1 MSHEFAIFSG
11 TANPPLSAAVAAE
24 LGVPLGACE
33 VDRFPDGEIAVRL
46 LESVRRREVFII
58 QSTAPPTNSNLVEL
72 LAIADA
78 CRRAAAARI
87 TAIVPYFGYG
97 RADKRIDLREPI
109 MGRVV
114 ADLLE
119 TVGIAHVVLV
129 DLHTSQIEGFF
140 HIPVDSLTAVSTMC
154 RALRDHLPKD
164 VIVVSPDIG
173 RVRVAGLFAR
183 CLDSPMVMLRKSRES
198 AAKTVVAQVIG
209 IVAGHACL
217 IVDDMI
223 TTGGTMASGIAALLS
238 AEARSEIFVAATHGL
253 LLPGAREKLA
263 RPAVRKVFVTDTVR
277 VPDVTG
283 WPQLCV
289 ISIAPLIGAAIKRF
303 LANGSIGDLYQ
314 VPAPS
319 ARRPRG
325 ERERPI

>member
-1 MSHEFAIFSG
+1 VSHEFAIFSG

-119 TVGIAHVVLV
+119 TVGIAHVVVV
-129 DLHTSQIEGFF
+129 DLHTPQIEGFF
-140 HIPVDSLTAVSTMC
+140 HIPVDSLTAVPTMC
-154 RALRDHLPKD
+154 LTLRDDLPKD

-209 IVAGHACL
+209 IVAGRACL

-223 TTGGTMASGIAALLS
+223 TSGGTMASGIGALLS

-253 LLPGAREKLA
+253 LLPGAR
-263 RPAVRKVFVTDTVR
+263 
-277 VPDVTG
+277 
-283 WPQLCV
+283 
-289 ISIAPLIGAAIKRF
+289 
-303 LANGSIGDLYQ
+303 
-314 VPAPS
+314 
-319 ARRPRG
+319 
-325 ERERPI
+325 